1 MLRHVPSSRH
11 DPRIDPALIDSLLR
25 EEVDLL
31 TRLIVAANAS
41 DRRLDLAALDAAL
54 FSDEPDAGATTPR
67 RPDDY

>member
-41 DRRLDLAALDAAL
+41 ECRLDPAALDAAL
-54 FSDEPDAGATTPR
+54 FSDESDAAATPR
-67 RPDDY
+67 

>member
-31 TRLIVAANAS
+31 ARLMVAANAS
-41 DRRLDLAALDAAL
+41 DRGLDLAALDAAL
-54 FSDEPDAGATTPR
+54 FSDEPGAAPTMPR
-67 RPDDY
+67 RPDD